1 MTGKLPITPIC
12 SVARSYRKMRGRNAA
27 TETFPGS
34 LSALVVRARPGNP
47 TQGLLQAGHLVF
59 SCALGRGGITSN
71 KREGDGATPLAVMR
85 FLSGYFRSDRFAP
98 ARRTRLPMAA
108 SDAALGWCDAPQDRN
123 YNRPVRLPYKAGH
136 ETMQRADHLYDACL
150 VLDWNIAPRKRG
162 RGSAIFFHLARPGYK
177 PTEGCVAISRRD
189 MERLLPHLS
198 RRTVLKV
205 VR

>member
-1 MTGKLPITPIC
+1 
-12 SVARSYRKMRGRNAA
+12 
-27 TETFPGS
+27 
-34 LSALVVRARPGNP
+34 
-47 TQGLLQAGHLVF
+47 
-59 SCALGRGGITSN
+59 
-71 KREGDGATPLAVMR
+71 
-85 FLSGYFRSDRFAP
+85 
-98 ARRTRLPMAA
+98 
-108 SDAALGWCDAPQDRN
+108 
-123 YNRPVRLPYKAGH
+123 
-136 ETMQRADHLYDACL
+136 MQRADHLYDACL